1 MEERKEGEG
10 IENRGEGERERRV
23 WNAFKILIFVIVFV
37 LAHQPCCFVCKH
49 IRHEASRCPR
59 NMCIIFLIQAVQK
72 TTCRTGFKDKMTSW
86 LFILAMVPGLWFL
99 LFSFAFNL

>member
-23 WNAFKILIFVIVFV
+23 WNAFKILAFVIICV
-37 LAHQPCCFVCKH
+37 LAHQPCCFAWKH
-49 IRHEASRCPR
+49 IRHEDARCPR
-59 NMCIIFLIQAVQK
+59 NIFLIQAVQK
-72 TTCRTGFKDKMTSW
+72 TTCRTGFKDKMASW
-86 LFILAMVPGLWFL
+86 LLILAMVPGLRLL